1 MSKNKPSKGQL
12 ELDEY
17 KFDREDIASMLG
29 KSTNA
34 VRMMMRRS
42 NCKLEYRFDGKKFW
56 FKRPRDN
63 PVERPPK
70 TSHEKTLRDY
80 DRKVQQRY
88 NRGSTHKEHGGE
100 VPYKGKYD
108 QQSFKHHNE
117 LKLMNSLQGKYK
129 NDAQRREFENMNEEA
144 LKEADKRG
152 KAKAEASNTYHG
164 RPKYGGMV
172 YGQYNSLNWKQWDRP
187 YDLDS
192 RPPPSSSFHIGGK
205 PFVGY
210 GNYEQEGEKKEE
222 ITYTWDEPKVKDPG
236 DGYRPGRFKHLDEA
250 IRNTRKK

>member
-1 MSKNKPSKGQL
+1 MPSKGQQD
-12 ELDEY
+12 LDEY
-17 KFDREDIASMLG
+17 KFDKKDIASMLG

-42 NCKLEYRFDGKKFW
+42 NCTLEYRFDGKKFW
-56 FKRPRDN
+56 FKRPRDIIVN
-63 PVERPPK
+63 RPPK

-80 DRKVQQRY
+80 DRKVQQRLFPKRY

-164 RPKYGGMV
+164 RPKYGGMI
-172 YGQYNSLNWKQWDRP
+172 YGSSAKQWERP
-187 YDLDS
+187 YDIDA
-192 RPPPSSSFHIGGK
+192 PKPPSGSFHITGK
-205 PFVGY
+205 PY
-210 GNYEQEGEKKEE
+210 YEIGAREEEKEKIE
-222 ITYTWDEPKVKDPG
+222 YTWDAPRAKDPG
-236 DGYRPGRFKHLDEA
+236 ADYKPGKFKHLDEA
-250 IRNTRKK
+250 IRNNKKFS